1 MKKTLVLVVAAA
13 VAAVVAVGAGVWL
26 LVGGGDAEASERGS
40 CGQASYTL
48 SAEREDGGVDVGL
61 ELQSAA
67 PGESWTVALEQGGTV
82 LVEGQRMTDEDAEL
96 DLDSFVRDAA
106 DDLELVATM
115 SPESGDDCT
124 ARVTV

>member
-1 MKKTLVLVVAAA
+1 MKKTLTLVVAAGI
-13 VAAVVAVGAGVWL
+13 AALIAVGAGVWL
-26 LVGGGDAEASERGS
+26 IVGGGDAEASDRGS
-40 CGQASYTL
+40 CGQATYTL

-67 PGESWTVALEQGGTV
+67 PGESWTVALAQGGTV

-96 DLDSFVRDAA
+96 DVDSFVPDAA
-106 DDLELVATM
+106 DDLELVATLA
-115 SPESGDDCT
+115 PEQGDDCT